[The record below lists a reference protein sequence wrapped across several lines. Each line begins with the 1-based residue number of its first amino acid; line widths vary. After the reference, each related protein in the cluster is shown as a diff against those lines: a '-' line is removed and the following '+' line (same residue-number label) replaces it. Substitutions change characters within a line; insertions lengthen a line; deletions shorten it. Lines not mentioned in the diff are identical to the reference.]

1 MIMKKLIVFALVL
14 GVAGVANA
22 SLITAVTAR
31 NQDDNPGVAAATN
44 LQNGAL
50 AYLDRTHVL
59 VNIPDHLKGH
69 EYVMTSNDDRDNR
82 FYELDVTV
90 SEACT
95 LYLYVDWRVGDD
107 DDTDGPLIG
116 MANPNVMLWADV
128 FGWTDTGDT
137 LQIDESNNGSIDQTF
152 QIYSKDVDAGTTTL
166 YAQNFPGKNM
176 YGVAAVPEPATVA
189 LLGIGGLA
197 LIRRKRS

>member
-1 MIMKKLIVFALVL
+1 MKKLIVFALVL